1 MSENLLGAESS
12 PYLLQHRDNPVH
24 WRPWGPEALAEA
36 KAADKAILLSVG
48 YSACHWCHVMAHE
61 SFEDDETAQLMNG
74 LFVNIKVDREE
85 RPDLDTI
92 YQRALALMGQQGG
105 WPLTM
110 FLTPDAEP
118 FWGGTYFPL
127 EPRFGRPGFKDVL
140 RLIEQTYRGDR
151 DKVDKNRTALVEA
164 LQGLARSKP
173 GEAVTEAQTENMART
188 LLREV
193 DGRHGGIGGAP
204 KFPQCS
210 MLELLWRS
218 YLRTGSLLMKTAVV
232 LSMERMCQGGIYDH
246 LGGGFARYS
255 TDERWLAPHFEKMLY
270 DNAQLLD
277 LLCHVW
283 QETGEP
289 LFAARAAETVAWALR
304 EMRTGEGAFA
314 SALDADSE
322 GEEGTFYVWSE
333 AEIDELLGADAAYF
347 KAVYDVTPGG
357 NWEGK
362 TILNRLLPPGT
373 DETPDEPRLAGMRTI
388 LLERRASR
396 ERPGWD
402 DKVLADWNGLMIAA
416 LATAGCVFGEQSW
429 LDAAVEAFDYV
440 AGPMAAGERLRH
452 SARHGRSKDVE
463 FLDDYA
469 EMARA
474 ALMLAEATGDGAY
487 LARAQGWVA
496 VLDAHYWDEAE
507 GGYFYTPDDGETSIS
522 RTKTAHD
529 AATPAGNG
537 TLVGVL
543 RAPPLSHR
551 RGGLSRPRR
560 GAGEGVLRR
569 AGAELLSLVDARQQ
583 QRGAAPRGA
592 GGGLRRAS
600 GGGDESPHRRCLRN
614 ELAKPGAERAGAA
627 GCASGRP
634 PRRRQGAAR
643 GAGHGLRLRGPGLL
657 PAGDRTAGAAG
668 RARRGRRRAGRRLK
682 LMTATRLHHREPRR
696 PAHDHRRGRR
706 GHGGRLRLWRRTPP
720 EHRRADRGRRPAHR
734 IFRRCTP
741 RIRAA
746 PRAPRDALPP
756 PSVGGDAGHSLRRN
770 PELR

>member
-1 MSENLLGAESS
+1 MSENQLGAESS

-24 WRPWGPEALAEA
+24 WRPWGPEAIAEA
-36 KAADKAILLSVG
+36 KAADKPILLSVG

-61 SFEDDETAQLMNG
+61 SFEDEETAALMNQ

-110 FLTPDAEP
+110 FLNPDAEP

-127 EPRFGRPGFKDVL
+127 EPRFGRPGFKEVL
-140 RLIEQTYRGDR
+140 RLIEQTYRNDR
-151 DKVDKNRTALVEA
+151 GKVDKNRTSLVDA

-173 GEAVTEAQTENMART
+173 GEAVTDAQSENMART

-232 LSMERMCQGGIYDH
+232 LSMERMAQGGIYDH

-255 TDERWLAPHFEKMLY
+255 TDERWLVPHFEKMLY

-289 LFAARAAETVAWALR
+289 LFAARAAETVGWVLR
-304 EMRTGEGAFA
+304 EMRTAEGAFA

-322 GEEGTFYVWSE
+322 GEEGKFYVWDE
-333 AEIDELLGADAAYF
+333 AEIDSALGADAGGF

-362 TILNRLLPPGT
+362 TILNRLSPPQT
-373 DETPDEPRLAGMRTI
+373 ENAVEEARLARLRAV
-388 LLERRASR
+388 LLERRAPR
-396 ERPGWD
+396 PRPGWD

-416 LATAGCVFGEQSW
+416 LANAAMVFRESAW
-429 LDAAVEAFDYV
+429 LDAAAAAFDYV
-440 AGPMAAGERLRH
+440 AGPMAAGGRLRH
-452 SARHGRSKDVE
+452 CARHGRTKNVE

-474 ALMLAEATGDGAY
+474 ALMLAEATGDNAY
-487 LARAQGWVA
+487 IARAKGWVA
-496 VLDAHYWDEAE
+496 ILDADYWDPAG
-507 GGYFYTPDDGETSIS
+507 GGYFYAPDDSEVRIS

-537 TLVGVL
+537 TMVGVL
-543 RAPPLSHR
+543 ARLHYLTGETAYRERAEALVKAFSGELERNFAPLATLVNNSELLHRAVQIVVCGARTAAETRALLDAVFATSLTNRVLTVLAPGDALRAGHPAAGKGQHEGRAAAYVCVGPVCSLPATEPEALRAALAAAARAP
-551 RGGLSRPRR
+551 
-560 GAGEGVLRR
+560 AEG
-569 AGAELLSLVDARQQ
+569 
-583 QRGAAPRGA
+583 
-592 GGGLRRAS
+592 
-600 GGGDESPHRRCLRN
+600 
-614 ELAKPGAERAGAA
+614 
-627 GCASGRP
+627 
-634 PRRRQGAAR
+634 
-643 GAGHGLRLRGPGLL
+643 
-657 PAGDRTAGAAG
+657 
-668 RARRGRRRAGRRLK
+668 
-682 LMTATRLHHREPRR
+682 
-696 PAHDHRRGRR
+696 
-706 GHGGRLRLWRRTPP
+706 
-720 EHRRADRGRRPAHR
+720 
-734 IFRRCTP
+734 
-741 RIRAA
+741 
-746 PRAPRDALPP
+746 
-756 PSVGGDAGHSLRRN
+756 
-770 PELR
+770 

>member
-1 MSENLLGAESS
+1 MSENLLGAETS
-12 PYLLQHRDNPVH
+12 PYLLQHADNPVD
-24 WRPWGPEALAEA
+24 WRPWGPKALAEA
-36 KAADKAILLSVG
+36 KAADKPILLSVG

-61 SFEDDETAQLMNG
+61 SFEDGETAQLMNR

-110 FLTPDAEP
+110 FLTPEAEP

-127 EPRFGRPGFKDVL
+127 EPRFGRPGFKEVL
-140 RLIEQTYRGDR
+140 RLIEQTYRNDR
-151 DKVDKNRTALVEA
+151 EKVDKNRTALVEA
-164 LQGLARSKP
+164 LQGLAKSKP
-173 GEAVTEAQTENMART
+173 GEAVTDVQTENMARA

-193 DGRHGGIGGAP
+193 DGRHGGVGGAP

-218 YLRTGSLLMKTAVV
+218 YLRTESLLMKTAVT

-289 LFAARAAETVAWALR
+289 LFAARAAETVAWVLR

-322 GEEGTFYVWSE
+322 GEEGKFYVWNE
-333 AEIDELLGADAAYF
+333 AEIDDALGPDAAYF
-347 KAVYDVTPGG
+347 KAVYDVSAHG

-373 DETPDEPRLAGMRTI
+373 DEAPDEARLAR
-388 LLERRASR
+388 LRAVLFERRAPR
-396 ERPGWD
+396 PRPGWD

-416 LATAGCVFGEQSW
+416 LANAARVFGEPAW
-429 LDAAVEAFDYV
+429 LDAAVEAFAYV
-440 AGPMAAGERLRH
+440 SGPMAAGERLRH
-452 SARHGRSKDVE
+452 SARHGRAKDVE

-474 ALMLAEATGDGAY
+474 ALMLAEATGDDAY
-487 LARAQGWVA
+487 VDRVRGWVA
-496 VLDAHYWDEAE
+496 VLDAHYWDAAE
-507 GGYFYTPDDGETSIS
+507 GGYFYAPDDAEASIS

-537 TLVGVL
+537 TMVGVL
-543 RAPPLSHR
+543 ARLHHLTGDKACLDRAEAVVKAFSGELERNFSPLATLANNSE
-551 RGGLSRPRR
+551 L
-560 GAGEGVLRR
+560 LRR
-569 AGAELLSLVDARQQ
+569 AVQVVVCGAPTDEGTRALVDAVFATSLPNRVLSVLAPGEALPLGHPAFGKGLHDG
-583 QRGAAPRGA
+583 RPAAYVCVGPVCSLPA
-592 GGGLRRAS
+592 TEPKALRAA
-600 GGGDESPHRRCLRN
+600 
-614 ELAKPGAERAGAA
+614 LAAAAAAAGAPA
-627 GCASGRP
+627 
-634 PRRRQGAAR
+634 QG
-643 GAGHGLRLRGPGLL
+643 
-657 PAGDRTAGAAG
+657 
-668 RARRGRRRAGRRLK
+668 
-682 LMTATRLHHREPRR
+682 
-696 PAHDHRRGRR
+696 
-706 GHGGRLRLWRRTPP
+706 
-720 EHRRADRGRRPAHR
+720 
-734 IFRRCTP
+734 
-741 RIRAA
+741 
-746 PRAPRDALPP
+746 
-756 PSVGGDAGHSLRRN
+756 
-770 PELR
+770 